1 MVAHWRAYAKQ
12 QPAWHNWWIELMP
25 DGFDK
30 KSFDG
35 MLEWF
40 GEPKSGCH
48 FDRVETANHGPSGY
62 EHGAGHLLDASK
74 CQLLV
79 G

>member
-1 MVAHWRAYAKQ
+1 MSYLPFDVIIASFVALCVCR
-12 QPAWHNWWIELMP
+12 PSSVR
-25 DGFDK
+25 FDK